1 MPPSPPV
8 HPIRIPI
15 MSGLPWPT
23 SLSEGVLH
31 AQESKSQTFGS
42 LVGGGLE
49 TGNRLG
55 AIVGEKI
62 IADHDS

>member
-1 MPPSPPV
+1 
-8 HPIRIPI
+8 